1 MGMPWQKHSQIS
13 MKHRKKIL
21 MSEGDRNLALQISA
35 KRWRGGQYFVSLEQG
50 MLTTL
55 M

>member
-21 MSEGDRNLALQISA
+21 MSEGDRNLT
-35 KRWRGGQYFVSLEQG
+35 WGQVQKGEGDDNILLVWSREFWPH
-50 MLTTL
+50 
-55 M
+55 